1 MNDTITNLIADIRK
15 WEKNAKTN
23 SAEPRL
29 AEVGSAL
36 VSVLDPIATRLEQLI
51 KDGFYVTPEAVRK
64 FAEEQSKK
72 DEGLS
77 FEDAPN
83 LNEVLRNPPFKG
95 GAEEEERERF
105 CRNLSVPALGI
116 QFRRYRSANT
126 TILVATWR
134 DDFNSH
140 VYVLRVERD
149 GDSPNCG
156 WRATATNDGHVV
168 FQLRTKNRSNCEQF
182 AFSAMKRYL
191 KVGHRRTYRTIAK
204 AKKEESNMN
213 AETTKKLHA
222 LVRLCNEIIAEPD
235 TAAKNAQIIKD
246 ELLALCESENGLEKE
261 EK

>member
-23 SAEPRL
+23 SADPKL
-29 AEVGSAL
+29 AEACSAL
-36 VSVLDPIATRLEQLI
+36 CPVLDSIATRLEQLI
-51 KDGFYVTPEAVRK
+51 KDGFYVAPEAVRK
-64 FAEEQSKK
+64 FAEEQAKK
-72 DEGLS
+72 DAGLS

-95 GAEEEERERF
+95 GAEEEARERF
-105 CRNLSVPALGI
+105 GKFLSIPALGI

-168 FQLRTKNRSNCEQF
+168 FQLRTKNRSNCEHF

-191 KVGHRRTYRTIAK
+191 KRGHRRTYRTIAK
-204 AKKEESNMN
+204 A
-213 AETTKKLHA
+213 A
-222 LVRLCNEIIAEPD
+222 
-235 TAAKNAQIIKD
+235 
-246 ELLALCESENGLEKE
+246 KE